1 MNKALNNNEISF
13 ILVTLSYWFFML
25 TDGALRMLVLLHFHT
40 LGFSPLQLAYLFL
53 LYEFFGMVTNLT
65 AGWIAK
71 KIGLNITLFSGMILQ
86 IVSLLLLTQV
96 DKSWSITTSV
106 IFVMATQGVSG
117 IAKDLTKMSSKSSVK
132 LLAPDKNNKLFQWVT
147 LMTGSKNAVKGFGFL
162 LGSLLLAFLGFQVSL
177 ILMAALLSIIL
188 IFVFIYLNNDFS
200 NIKKDTKFSEVFS
213 KNKNINYLSLGRVF
227 LFGARDT
234 WLVVGLPV
242 FLYSMMSDG
251 SIDANNKAFFA
262 IGAFMAGWTIFYGF
276 IQGITPKI
284 LSRSQSIGNQ
294 TKYWASLL
302 ISIPVLLVVLS
313 SYFEEYILYITI
325 SFLFIFGFVFA
336 INSSLHSFLI
346 LKYTDKNRVTL
357 DVGFYY
363 MSNAFGRLIG
373 TLLSGLSIQF
383 GGFLTCIF
391 ITALMLALN
400 RLSMEKL
407 DLKNI

>member
-1 MNKALNNNEISF
+1 MIKSLKNNEVSF

-25 TDGALRMLVLLHFHT
+25 TDGALRMIVLLHFHT
-40 LGFSPLQLAYLFL
+40 LGYTPLQLAYLFL
-53 LYEFFGMVTNLT
+53 LYEFFGMITNLT

-71 KIGLNITLFSGMILQ
+71 KIGLNITLFTGIILQ
-86 IVSLLLLTQV
+86 IVSLLLLTQL
-96 DKSWSITTSV
+96 DKSWSLTTSV

-117 IAKDLTKMSSKSSVK
+117 VAKDLTKMSSKSSVK

-147 LMTGSKNAVKGFGFL
+147 LITGSKNAFKGFGFL
-162 LGSLLLAFLGFQVSL
+162 LGSLLLAFLGFQISL
-177 ILMAALLSIIL
+177 ILMATLLSIIL
-188 IFVFIYLNNDFS
+188 LLLFIYLNSDFS
-200 NIKKDTKFSEVFS
+200 YINKDTKFSDVFS

-242 FLYSMMSDG
+242 FLYSTLSNGTND
-251 SIDANNKAFFA
+251 DNKQAFFI
-262 IGAFMAGWTIFYGF
+262 IGMFMALWTIFYGF
-276 IQGITPKI
+276 IQSLTPKI
-284 LSRSQSIGNQ
+284 LSKNQSIGKQ
-294 TKYWASLL
+294 TKNWASLL
-302 ISIPVLLVVLS
+302 IAIPILLLVLS
-313 SYFEEYILYITI
+313 SYFKDYSLYITI
-325 SFLFIFGFVFA
+325 SLLFVFGFAFA

-346 LKYTDKNRVTL
+346 LRYTDKKRVTL

-373 TLLSGLSIQF
+373 TFLSGLSIQL
-383 GGFLTCIF
+383 GGFITCIF

-400 RLSMEKL
+400 RVSMEKL